1 MHSEVGRRVAFR
13 KQTFDIRVLISD
25 GAFPLLFGDA
35 VWVRF
40 GLTRLETRT
49 KESKYLRECM
59 FVNLMRAVKAA
70 AGIFVPAAYFDS
82 RRKV

>member
-1 MHSEVGRRVAFR
+1 MTETLALDLALSHLLGCVA
-13 KQTFDIRVLISD
+13 
-25 GAFPLLFGDA
+25 
-35 VWVRF
+35 WVRF